1 MGNCCGPTLNHLVE
15 RRSAVERWPRMNG
28 QQQDRMSN
36 EAAYPYKKV
45 DHKKYIK
52 GQVDLLGHIPRPL
65 LALFD
70 SLTEM
75 SQKSNKSSRLHCRTS
90 INRAIDRSSKDG
102 GRTRRLP
109 GCIDEVNDE

>member
-1 MGNCCGPTLNHLVE
+1 V
-15 RRSAVERWPRMNG
+15 VVRWPRMNG
-28 QQQDRMSN
+28 QKQDRMSN
-36 EAAYPYKKV
+36 ETAYPYKKV

-75 SQKSNKSSRLHCRTS
+75 SQKVTNHHGS
-90 INRAIDRSSKDG
+90 IVAPVSIEPSIGAAKMAAGLDVYLDASMK
-102 GRTRRLP
+102 
-109 GCIDEVNDE
+109 